1 MKNTSESVC
10 GSEVFCYR
18 NEKTDKYKAFDALYC
33 LPFKLPF
40 RFGQRG
46 EKADS
51 NKEWRRSTQL

>member
-1 MKNTSESVC
+1 MKNASESVY

-40 RFGQRG
+40 HFG
-46 EKADS
+46 
-51 NKEWRRSTQL
+51 